1 MKQDTLRYE
10 TPPGKQAQMDW
21 AYVGKYLV
29 DGQYKRYMP
38 THLAISFAVEAI
50 TQGYTAL
57 FLTADDLVAEVN
69 LFPSCGI
76 RRLASWVG

>member
-1 MKQDTLRYE
+1 
-10 TPPGKQAQMDW
+10 MDW

-29 DGQYKRYMP
+29 DGQYMRYMP

-57 FLTADDLVAEVN
+57 FLTADDLVAECRKAN
-69 LFPSCGI
+69 EKALS
-76 RRLASWVG
+76 SD

>member
-1 MKQDTLRYE
+1 
-10 TPPGKQAQMDW
+10 MDW

-38 THLAISFAVEAI
+38 AHLAISFAVEAI

-57 FLTADDLVAEVN
+57 FLTADDLVAECRKAN
-69 LFPSCGI
+69 EKALSGD
-76 RRLASWVG
+76 

>member
-1 MKQDTLRYE
+1 
-10 TPPGKQAQMDW
+10 MDW

-57 FLTADDLVAEVN
+57 FLTADDLVAECRKAN
-69 LFPSCGI
+69 
-76 RRLASWVG
+76 